1 MSQTIKDND
10 GNEIE
15 VFTQE
20 EIEAKQQEALEAFK
34 AENPDKSAELAEL
47 QEKLRET
54 EEKLA
59 KADDKTTN
67 IGALRKAREDAE
79 KKLTDFD
86 AKLEEKINTVKRE
99 VIEGVN
105 KDFYADNIKAL
116 SGDDTELQKKIEHEY
131 NTTLK
136 GVIPSSKAEISE
148 KLNKAYILAGGE
160 KDYDALSSSVISSG
174 GVGRLNIKSTSQKL
188 SPEEKAIGAN
198 FGLNKADFDKYGK

>member
-1 MSQTIKDND
+1 MQKVKLEDGTEIDTYTEEELQTQKD
-10 GNEIE
+10 EAIE
-15 VFTQE
+15 Q
-20 EIEAKQQEALEAFK
+20 FK

-47 QEKLRET
+47 QEKLKET

-67 IGALRKAREDAE
+67 MGALRKAREDAE

-86 AKLEEKINTVKRE
+86 TKLEEQINKVKKE

-105 KDFYADNIKAL
+105 KDFYTDNIKAL
-116 SGDDTELQKKIEHEY
+116 AGDDTELQKKIEHEY
-131 NTTLK
+131 NETLK
-136 GVIPSSKAEISE
+136 GVVPSTKKDIAE

-160 KDYDALSSSVISSG
+160 KNFDALSSSVISSG

-188 SPEEKAIGAN
+188 SPEEQALGGK
-198 FGLNKADFDKYGK
+198 FGITADDL

>member
-1 MSQTIKDND
+1 MQKVKLEDGTEIDTYTEEELQAQKD
-10 GNEIE
+10 
-15 VFTQE
+15 
-20 EIEAKQQEALEAFK
+20 EAIEAFK
-34 AENPDKSAELAEL
+34 AENPDKSEELAEL

-67 IGALRKAREDAE
+67 MGALRKAREDAE

-86 AKLEEKINTVKRE
+86 TKLEEKVNQVKRE

-105 KDFYADNIKAL
+105 KDYYADNIKAL
-116 SGDDTELQKKIEHEY
+116 AGDDAEMLKKIEHEY

-136 GVIPSSKAEISE
+136 GVVPSSKAEISE
-148 KLNKAYILAGGE
+148 KLNKAYILAGGT

-188 SPEEKAIGAN
+188 SPEEQAVGAR
-198 FGLNKADFDKYGK
+198 FGITSEDLKKYGNK